1 MTVNWH
7 CLRALA
13 RILFLA
19 LCVAAFS
26 GCSMLRVGYKQL
38 DTFAAW
44 TADEY
49 FDLEQP
55 QRRDFLRR
63 FDRLHEWHR
72 YEQLP
77 EYAAFL
83 ATIQARVQK
92 GFTRDDYLWV
102 TDNARKRFRI
112 IANRVVDDAAD
123 ILMTITPAQL
133 EALQRQWDKV
143 NRRFVREY
151 RLEDSAEEQR
161 QARARRLVSRI
172 REWVG
177 NLNDEQEN
185 RVIAMANTNE
195 VPLAFYRLRYED
207 RLRRQREFLQLMA
220 QRADPA
226 RFPDRLRH
234 WLLNWADGRNPE
246 YDKLFQEWE
255 RKQGDIY
262 AAVDRMLTPQQRA
275 AAVGRLQ
282 GFIDDFTELSKRPAE
297 PAAANR

>member
-1 MTVNWH
+1 MGNW
-7 CLRALA
+7 LKSIAGPAILSAL
-13 RILFLA
+13 LLA
-19 LCVAAFS
+19 TLP

-38 DTFAAW
+38 DTYAVW

-77 EYAAFL
+77 EYATFL
-83 ATIQARVQK
+83 AALRPRVQK
-92 GFTRDDYLWV
+92 GFTRDDYLWAADGV
-102 TDNARKRFRI
+102 RKRYRV
-112 IANRVVDDAAD
+112 IANHVVDDAAAM
-123 ILMTITPAQL
+123 LMTVTPAQI
-133 EALQRQWDKV
+133 EALQRQLDKV

-151 RLEDSAEEQR
+151 RLEDGVEEQR

-185 RVIAMANTNE
+185 RVIALANTNE

-220 QRADPA
+220 LRADPA
-226 RFPDRLRH
+226 RFPARLRH
-234 WLLNWADGRNPE
+234 WLLNWTEGRNPE

-255 RKQGDIY
+255 RKQGDVY
-262 AAVDRMLTPQQRA
+262 AALDRMLTPQQRA
-275 AAVGRLQ
+275 TALRRLQ
-282 GFIDDFTELSKRPAE
+282 GYIDDFTELSKRPAE
-297 PAAANR
+297 QPVASR